1 MTMNYKSLILTL
13 SASAL
18 ALASCNR
25 EEAWS
30 GDIGYLTAEI
40 SQDFSVDVVKTKGLA
55 ETDEPFR
62 LKIYRGNE
70 LVNEVAD
77 HRTLVENPLTLKTY
91 TYKVVAD
98 NRDEVPAVF
107 DSPRYAGTNAS
118 VKIVKDEVK
127 IIDINCALTD
137 VLVEPSF
144 AADIDA
150 NFTDWSLTVSN
161 GEGSLVWSKTN
172 GNVGKTGYFQVPASK
187 TLTWTF
193 TGTNLAG
200 TDYTASDSYENVQ
213 AKQKYAL
220 AFKVEKVDETIGAGA
235 FRLVLDDTMS
245 ERSFDFVL
253 DLAGKRS
260 IINGSSPWAKFA
272 DVTGSWS
279 FSETPESIEIQ
290 YKKAGEAEWTKF
302 NGEVSVN
309 AAKKS
314 FSARLTGL
322 EPATTY
328 EVRSV
333 TSLDKSDTT
342 PLKFTTETA
351 EILPY
356 MGFDDWY
363 MNGSAPMPGV
373 QGEAQFWDTANPG
386 SASTGTVPTNPE
398 SSHVAVAGEGKKA
411 AKLESMTAMMGI
423 FAAGN
428 IYTGKFEKAIISLS
442 NPGAKLDWGVPFS
455 SRPLALK
462 GYFDY
467 NPVAISNANAPYTH
481 LKGVTDT
488 CQIQIFLTD
497 WTEAFHIN
505 TQEKKFVDVNSNDVI
520 AYGKLESGV
529 TTSTKEGLVNG
540 YEPFTIKLQYR
551 DTTRKPSMIVI
562 VAAASKYGDYFT
574 GGKGSV
580 LYLDEFSFVYDPD
593 EL

>member
-25 EEAWS
+25 EEVWS
-30 GDIGYLTAEI
+30 GDTGYLTAEI

-77 HRTLVENPLTLKTY
+77 HRTLVENPLILKTY

-187 TLTWTF
+187 TLTWAF

-200 TDYTASDSYENVQ
+200 TDYTASDKYENVQ

-245 ERSFDFVL
+245 ERTFDFVL

-290 YKKAGEAEWTKF
+290 YRKAGEAEWTKF

-373 QGEAQFWDTANPG
+373 QGAAQFWDTANPG
-386 SASTGTVPTNPE
+386 SASAGTVPTNPE

-520 AYGKLESGV
+520 AYGKLESGS

>member
-1 MTMNYKSLILTL
+1 MS
-13 SASAL
+13 
-18 ALASCNR
+18 
-25 EEAWS
+25 
-30 GDIGYLTAEI
+30 
-40 SQDFSVDVVKTKGLA
+40 
-55 ETDEPFR
+55 
-62 LKIYRGNE
+62 
-70 LVNEVAD
+70 
-77 HRTLVENPLTLKTY
+77 
-91 TYKVVAD
+91 
-98 NRDEVPAVF
+98 
-107 DSPRYAGTNAS
+107 
-118 VKIVKDEVK
+118 
-127 IIDINCALTD
+127 
-137 VLVEPSF
+137 
-144 AADIDA
+144 
-150 NFTDWSLTVSN
+150 
-161 GEGSLVWSKTN
+161 
-172 GNVGKTGYFQVPASK
+172 
-187 TLTWTF
+187 
-193 TGTNLAG
+193 
-200 TDYTASDSYENVQ
+200 
-213 AKQKYAL
+213 
-220 AFKVEKVDETIGAGA
+220 FKVEKVDETIGAGA
-235 FRLVLDDTMS
+235 FKLVLDDTMS

-290 YKKAGEAEWTKF
+290 YRKAGEAEWTKF

-373 QGEAQFWDTANPG
+373 QGAAQFWDTANPG

-529 TTSTKEGLVNG
+529 TTGTKDGLVNG
-540 YEPFTIKLQYR
+540 YEPFTIKLKYR